1 MKRHMI
7 VFLLIGHYAVS
18 PDFLMGEERYPD
30 HPAMMKET
38 LTPAWQGGGTPNFA
52 SRILETG
59 PKGEGD
65 GAKVEPSRQLR
76 ACTVS
81 AWIDTQDHML
91 EVVASEIQ
99 MSDSGQSITISVFDP
114 NEQRLIATD
123 LHRSEEG
130 EFALRT
136 RELVSG
142 VVGYASEF
150 EYRAASTP
158 RDLRPT
164 PFDPRR

>member
-65 GAKVEPSRQLR
+65 GAKVELLTFTPS
-76 ACTVS
+76 V
-81 AWIDTQDHML
+81 DTA
-91 EVVASEIQ
+91 E
-99 MSDSGQSITISVFDP
+99 
-114 NEQRLIATD
+114 
-123 LHRSEEG
+123 
-130 EFALRT
+130 
-136 RELVSG
+136 
-142 VVGYASEF
+142 
-150 EYRAASTP
+150 
-158 RDLRPT
+158 RDLPMHGGSN
-164 PFDPRR
+164 P